1 MFLLDYSYWGKCEWI
16 KNLEFCDFDSRKE
29 NRAFNSLDQLRFEY
43 NYRNCI
49 NKIHPIIVHKNYRL
63 LIYCL

>member
-29 NRAFNSLDQLRFEY
+29 NRAFDSLDQLRFEY

-49 NKIHPIIVHKNYRL
+49 NKIHVKVRTV
-63 LIYCL
+63 